1 MSFQERFRESVIY
14 SLNLRFRNTHSTELK
29 QAVKANWKKK
39 KEGQKLKTGRVK
51 NSGQHNGFT
60 NRN

>member
-39 KEGQKLKTGRVK
+39 RGTKIE
-51 NSGQHNGFT
+51 NW
-60 NRN
+60 